1 MKKLLAGLVSL
12 AIVATFA
19 PRALAADEKASATGT
34 WKWSF
39 TMGDQTRE
47 VTLKLKQ
54 DGEKLTGA
62 MLGRNNQETAIQD
75 GSVKDGEVAF
85 TVVRE
90 FNNQKMTSKY
100 KGKLDGD
107 VIKGTIETERDGQ
120 TRKRDWEAKRVKEQA

>member
-1 MKKLLAGLVSL
+1 VKKLVAGFVSL
-12 AIVATFA
+12 ALLAAFA

-62 MLGRNNQETAIQD
+62 LLGRNNQETAIQD
-75 GSVKDGEVAF
+75 GTVKDGEVSF

-100 KGKLDGD
+100 KGKLEGD
-107 VIKGTIETERDGQ
+107 TIKGSIETERNGQ
-120 TRKRDWEAKRVKEQA
+120 TNKRDWEAKRVKE